1 MANDYKIAILITQG
15 RRPDRPLPGDCEGEL
30 LTDSLW
36 TMIQRCWAQVVQAR
50 PSIGEVVRYFHSLN
64 MWSPLPFS
72 GSQPPRRK
80 DPTPL
85 PLIPYTSPSR
95 SPSPRI
101 LPATP
106 GTSGGLVTVEA
117 RPLHT
122 SNNDSIMSSEPRV
135 RQLGISPDGSNTLA
149 SHHSHLSATGHD
161 SNLGLQDPER
171 NLDPWSLTQADAPP
185 DTFIQVQPSTPEPPA
200 VPPKASVRDFLGQ
213 RPPSELVTNHLG
225 AFFPG
230 AENRRISDRTGFSRI
245 SQTVAIPHPPV
256 QQGQDALHPEEKL
269 RIWQL
274 IETQFPTLRP
284 EAKSHLQQLLEA
296 PLLSRTDDRLS
307 HSQDTFVRPPPELVY
322 DHLDEYF
329 KDHNL
334 DQPIIEASSGR
345 TPSTSSD
352 LPPLSVIQSPQGDG
366 RSGHKKS
373 IRVVVDEHK
382 QRIRNRNSMLDP
394 MPNAPESS
402 TTMVPKRR
410 LSHAHTV
417 NDRS

>member
-1 MANDYKIAILITQG
+1 
-15 RRPDRPLPGDCEGEL
+15 
-30 LTDSLW
+30 
-36 TMIQRCWAQVVQAR
+36 
-50 PSIGEVVRYFHSLN
+50 
-64 MWSPLPFS
+64 
-72 GSQPPRRK
+72 
-80 DPTPL
+80 
-85 PLIPYTSPSR
+85 
-95 SPSPRI
+95 
-101 LPATP
+101 
-106 GTSGGLVTVEA
+106 VTVEA

-334 DQPIIEASSGR
+334 DQPIIEASSGG

-366 RSGHKKS
+366 RSGDKKS

-417 NDRS
+417 NDRSRRLLAIFKWVRGELIGKGTYGRVYLALNATTGEMIAVKQVEIPQTASDWEDHRQVTVVEALKTENETLKDLDHPYIVQYLGFEETPMFLSM

>member
-1 MANDYKIAILITQG
+1 
-15 RRPDRPLPGDCEGEL
+15 
-30 LTDSLW
+30 
-36 TMIQRCWAQVVQAR
+36 
-50 PSIGEVVRYFHSLN
+50 
-64 MWSPLPFS
+64 
-72 GSQPPRRK
+72 
-80 DPTPL
+80 
-85 PLIPYTSPSR
+85 
-95 SPSPRI
+95 
-101 LPATP
+101 
-106 GTSGGLVTVEA
+106 VTVEA

-122 SNNDSIMSSEPRV
+122 SNNDSLMSSQPRV

-149 SHHSHLSATGHD
+149 SHHSHLSSTGHD
-161 SNLGLQDPER
+161 SNMGLQDPER
-171 NLDPWSLTQADAPP
+171 ILDPWSLTQADAPP
-185 DTFIQVQPSTPEPPA
+185 DTFIQVQPLTPESPA

-230 AENRRISDRTGFSRI
+230 AENRRISDRTGLSRI

-334 DQPIIEASSGR
+334 DQPIVEASSGG
-345 TPSTSSD
+345 TPSTSLD

-394 MPNAPESS
+394 MPNAPDSS

-417 NDRS
+417 NDRSRTPLAIFKWVRGELIGKGTYGRVYLALNATTGEMIAVKQVEIPQTASDRENQRQVAVLEALKSENETLKDLNHPYIVQYLGFEETPMFLSV